1 MFLTKKKYLGYLA
14 LILLG
19 FFFRYYYSNY
29 ENYWFDEQL
38 SFFVANPELSFQET
52 LTRSYNT
59 DLSPVLYNLI
69 LKYYFILFSY
79 SPDLGRYLSIITGV
93 LGVIFLSLI
102 SFDISKHKS
111 VMLVL
116 FLATFN
122 IYLIT
127 YSAET
132 RPYAMIFFLSSLN
145 IFLFFKCFISKSKN
159 FPLIIAFL
167 IVSIL
172 TLLSHP
178 FTILIIFSQIIFII
192 LNNLKNKNFNISA
205 YLFYTLVLT
214 FYIILGYENLKI
226 ALSFRPPE
234 FFIKNP
240 DISFYTNLY
249 FSRFFGSK
257 TMGIIYLLIF
267 LFLLIKNFKIIIKNN
282 FYFFLSILFFSS
294 LLVPILYGYIF
305 NPILKDRYI
314 IFILVPIILLI
325 SNLIY
330 DLKNI
335 RLRKFLIFTIIIST
349 VTNQF
354 FEFHNKSYEKPNY
367 NKIINELNK
376 DTTIY
381 ISVIAM
387 DKIHPFMTDVKK
399 KDPYRERHI
408 VENYIVN
415 LDRLNKKFKIVEQD
429 NISEEIDR
437 LWLICQVPIVDN
449 CEKNIR
455 LNKNFKVENRI
466 SAYKIKSYFLKK

>member
-1 MFLTKKKYLGYLA
+1 
-14 LILLG
+14 
-19 FFFRYYYSNY
+19 
-29 ENYWFDEQL
+29 
-38 SFFVANPELSFQET
+38 
-52 LTRSYNT
+52 
-59 DLSPVLYNLI
+59 
-69 LKYYFILFSY
+69 
-79 SPDLGRYLSIITGV
+79 
-93 LGVIFLSLI
+93 
-102 SFDISKHKS
+102 
-111 VMLVL
+111 MLVL